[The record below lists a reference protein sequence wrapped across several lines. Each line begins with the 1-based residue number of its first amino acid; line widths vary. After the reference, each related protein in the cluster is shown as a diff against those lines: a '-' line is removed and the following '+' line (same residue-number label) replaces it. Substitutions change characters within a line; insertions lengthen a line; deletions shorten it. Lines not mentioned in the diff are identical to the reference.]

1 MDLLTLNHFASCLN
15 ETFSAALNDGEVE
28 FVLVE
33 VRPIE
38 TKVPNL
44 MRVPFSLLFR
54 NTASLLFPQ
63 QIYQMRNPRLG
74 QVGIFLVPIARER
87 DAFLYQ
93 AVFN

>member
-1 MDLLTLNHFASCLN
+1 MDLLTLDHFASCVN
-15 ETFSAALNDGEVE
+15 ETFFAALTDGEIE

-38 TKVPNL
+38 TKERNP

-54 NTASLLFPQ
+54 NTAMLLFPQ
-63 QIYQMRNPRLG
+63 QIYQMRNPRMG